1 MVGSSDV
8 AVVGAGIVGLA
19 TAFSLVQRGASVTVY
34 ERGLP
39 GNAQSGGDTRIF
51 RHGHDDPRLLR
62 WVKRSR
68 RGWSE
73 WERRFGAELISPDG
87 VVALGPTVTRQLP
100 MLCEDDGI
108 DARAIE
114 PAEVARHLPLVA
126 DTPDGPA
133 MLDVTG
139 GAIRTRAAIEAL
151 VASLHVAI
159 VTDEVYALH
168 TRPSGGAEVRAG
180 GRVSRHDAVVVCA
193 GAGTAGLAQGAGLE
207 LPIVREAALRLSFPV
222 RGAPPL
228 RLACLQDSS
237 GQFGEPSAYAT
248 PLPGNAAY
256 AVGLGGTL
264 QLLPGGEAVDPG
276 GLTAVRERTCAY
288 VERALPGLV
297 PVPVGHRHCWVTRL
311 PWADDGFAVWEA
323 DRLLFV
329 AGHNLYKHAPALGE
343 ALADRALGGDLDPD
357 LVPTARLGDPVSFG
371 RDDRLGS
378 GDRMVPS

>member
-8 AVVGAGIVGLA
+8 ALVGAGIVGLA
-19 TAFSLVQRGASVTVY
+19 TAFSLVRRGATVTVY

-51 RHGHDDPRLLR
+51 RHGHDDPRLLP
-62 WVKRSR
+62 WAKRSR
-68 RGWSE
+68 RGWSS

-87 VVALGPTVTRQLP
+87 VVALGPMVARQLP
-100 MLCEDDGI
+100 MLCGDDGI
-108 DARAIE
+108 DARALE
-114 PAEVARHLPLVA
+114 PAEVTRHLPLVA

-159 VTDEVYALH
+159 VTDEVYALR
-168 TRPSGGAEVRAG
+168 TGSGGAEVRAG

-207 LPIVREAALRLSFPV
+207 LPIVREAALRLTFAV
-222 RGAPPL
+222 RDAPPL
-228 RLACLQDSS
+228 ELACLQDTS

-248 PLPGNAAY
+248 PLPGNATY

-264 QLLPGGEAVDPG
+264 KLLPGGEAVDPG
-276 GLTAVRERTCAY
+276 CLAAVHERTCAY

-297 PVPVGHRHCWVTRL
+297 PLPVGHRHCWVTRL
-311 PWADDGFAVWEA
+311 PWADDGVAVWEA

-343 ALADRALGGDLDPD
+343 ALADRALGADLHPD
-357 LVPTARLGDPVSFG
+357 LAPAARLGDP
-371 RDDRLGS
+371 DGS
-378 GDRMVPS
+378 S